1 MSCVA
6 LCGPLCDVLV
16 AGSIEEILPD
26 DKTAL
31 RTCKWPL
38 RRICF
43 WGLSALLDVDA
54 KMSLAGRRTAHK
66 RRIMGGEYSRDI
78 AAHRWT
84 AWRAKES
91 PP

>member
-1 MSCVA
+1 MPCVA
-6 LCGPLCDVLV
+6 PLWAAVRRFS
-16 AGSIEEILPD
+16 GREYKEILPD

-91 PP
+91 PL